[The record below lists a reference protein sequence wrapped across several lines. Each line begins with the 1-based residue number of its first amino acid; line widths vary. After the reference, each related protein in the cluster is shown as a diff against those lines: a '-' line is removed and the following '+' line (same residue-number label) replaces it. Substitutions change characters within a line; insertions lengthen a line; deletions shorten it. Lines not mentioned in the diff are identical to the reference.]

1 MASQSTFVSR
11 GPSSAKGRFS
21 EYLPDPGKFS
31 TSLFPE
37 YGRRG
42 SVVPSYMGQPPQTS
56 HHSHPAAAHPVVQAL
71 LKDSLPQQMY
81 SHRRDDSEATIVA
94 QRAYGHSSRNASYS
108 STKSNPTAARRSL
121 VPERILTPG
130 LLQQPITPSSA
141 LALEMEN
148 PRSMMSNQYQ
158 HNASRMT
165 NDDALSTRG
174 SLAPAPR
181 PVASRP
187 PSTNI
192 GSQSE
197 RGFKGTDGEQSIE
210 GLHPGLRKGPSRD
223 ASLSAV
229 LDPQDAAVVLPT
241 PVRLAQTSPYTQKG
255 PFIAAHHRTGSRL
268 GFL

>member
-1 MASQSTFVSR
+1 MASQSTFVARS
-11 GPSSAKGRFS
+11 PSSAKGRFS

-31 TSLFPE
+31 TSLFPG

-42 SVVPSYMGQPPQTS
+42 SVVPSYMGQPPQPS
-56 HHSHPAAAHPVVQAL
+56 HHSHPAAAHPVVQTL
-71 LKDSLPQQMY
+71 PRNSLPQQMY
-81 SHRRDDSEATIVA
+81 PHRRDNSEATIVA

-108 STKSNPTAARRSL
+108 STESSPTVARKSL
-121 VPERILTPG
+121 VPGRIITPE
-130 LLQQPITPSSA
+130 LLQQPITPSSV

-148 PRSMMSNQYQ
+148 PQSMMSNQHQ

-165 NDDALSTRG
+165 NDDALSMRG
-174 SLAPAPR
+174 SLAPPPR
-181 PVASRP
+181 PVASRS

-192 GSQSE
+192 GYQSE
-197 RGFKGTDGEQSIE
+197 RGFRGTEGEQSIE

-229 LDPQDAAVVLPT
+229 LDPQDAAVVP
-241 PVRLAQTSPYTQKG
+241 PPPIQLAQKSPYTPKG
-255 PFIAAHHRTGSRL
+255 PFIAGHHRTGSRP